1 MKPSPTE
8 STHPA
13 PSTPTETDPSAPVQ
27 ADFSYLVQAARES
40 LQRGE
45 LDEAVAVLDEA
56 RKQTHDD
63 AKRLAAVRRLEA
75 ELVQRRH
82 GRDVGIQQRVDT
94 IRQQFEDGELMVADR
109 LLFQAIETFG
119 EDRRFDSLRQL
130 LQLKHRADLEEKIQ
144 GMMDQATELSE
155 DRRDIEAMEL
165 IHKAQA
171 VVPPDNPTLRLRL
184 ESAAQELRQQTL
196 AHRQE
201 RLEKAKQTLDGHI
214 SRFDLARARAA
225 AAGAEGELGNPE
237 AVTTLRRY
245 LQWRI
250 SEGVHQAVQAAGRSY
265 EQGRFGIA
273 IGHLRQALSLK
284 PDDAWL
290 KKKLKKCEAKQLEQ
304 EQALQE
310 DSNWTGCLAS
320 IQEAILK
327 QDFPLAERLLQDAVA
342 TWGHGRSLDH
352 LQQRFRQ
359 ERQERVRALL
369 QAARQAHR
377 EGDGPVARQHLAKAL
392 KIDPQDP
399 SARNLAEALE
409 RPEPKIETAEAPE
422 QASAVIQEIQQYCDA
437 SDYLKA
443 WRKVQ
448 EAVKDHGELEPL
460 VALQRRIAE
469 ELLDG
474 F

>member
-8 STHPA
+8 STPTTPSASTETA
-13 PSTPTETDPSAPVQ
+13 PSHPVQ
-27 ADFSYLVQAARES
+27 ADFAYLVQAARES

-45 LDEAVAVLDEA
+45 LDETAVVLDEA
-56 RKQTHDD
+56 RKQTRDD
-63 AKRLAAVRRLEA
+63 AKRVSAVRRLEA

-94 IRQQFEDGELMVADR
+94 IRRHFENGELMVADR

-144 GMMDQATELSE
+144 GMMDEATRLSE
-155 DRRDIEAMEL
+155 ARQDIEAMEL
-165 IHKAQA
+165 IYKAQA
-171 VVPPDNPTLRLRL
+171 VVPPDNPTLRQRL
-184 ESAAQELRQQTL
+184 EKAAQELRQQTV

-201 RLEKAKQTLDGHI
+201 RLEQAKRTLDGHV
-214 SRFDLARARAA
+214 SRFDLAGARAA
-225 AAGAEGELGNPE
+225 AAGAESDLSNPE

-245 LQWRI
+245 LQWRL
-250 SEGVHQAVQAAGRSY
+250 SEGVHQAVQAAGRAY
-265 EQGRFGIA
+265 DQERFGVA
-273 IGHLRQALSLK
+273 VGHLRQALSLK
-284 PDDAWL
+284 PDDDWL
-290 KKKLKKCEAKQLEQ
+290 KKKLEKCEAKQLEQ
-304 EQALQE
+304 EQTLQQ
-310 DSNWTGCLAS
+310 DPAWTGCLAS
-320 IQEAILK
+320 IQEAILQ
-327 QDFPLAERLLQDAVA
+327 QDFPLAERLLRDGTA
-342 TWGHGRSLDH
+342 TWGYGGSLDR

-359 ERQERVRALL
+359 EREERVRALL

-377 EGDGPVARQHLAKAL
+377 DGDGQAARQHLTKAL

-409 RPEPKIETAEAPE
+409 RPEPKIETSE
-422 QASAVIQEIQQYCDA
+422 ASAQAGADIQEIQQHCDA
-437 SDYLKA
+437 SDYMQA

-448 EAVKDHGELEPL
+448 EAVKVHGELEPL